1 MEKEG
6 VIQSLKDI
14 LDSFQLDVEAITTD
28 EHSDE
33 MKTNP
38 KLTYFKHQFD
48 HCALQKCYKKTYTK
62 ATKTKGLNAT
72 QIIRSYIFLLF

>member
-1 MEKEG
+1 MSRSQAMEKED

-33 MKTNP
+33 MKTTLN
-38 KLTYFKHQFD
+38 LTYFKHQFD
-48 HCALQKCYKKTYTK
+48 HCAL
-62 ATKTKGLNAT
+62 
-72 QIIRSYIFLLF
+72 

>member
-1 MEKEG
+1 MSRSEAMEKED

-14 LDSFQLDVEAITTD
+14 LDSFQLDVEAIATD

-38 KLTYFKHQFD
+38 NLTYFKHQFD
-48 HCALQKCYKKTYTK
+48 HCAL
-62 ATKTKGLNAT
+62 
-72 QIIRSYIFLLF
+72 

>member
-1 MEKEG
+1 MSRSQAMEKED

-14 LDSFQLDVEAITTD
+14 LNSFQLDVEAITTD
-28 EHSDE
+28 EHSDK

-48 HCALQKCYKKTYTK
+48 HCTL
-62 ATKTKGLNAT
+62 
-72 QIIRSYIFLLF
+72 

>member
-14 LDSFQLDVEAITTD
+14 LNSFQLDIEAITSD
-28 EHSDE
+28 EHSDK

-38 KLTYFKHQFD
+38 TLTYFKHQFD
-48 HCALQKCYKKTYTK
+48 HCAL
-62 ATKTKGLNAT
+62 
-72 QIIRSYIFLLF
+72 

>member
-1 MEKEG
+1 MEKED

-33 MKTNP
+33 MKTNSN
-38 KLTYFKHQFD
+38 LTYFKHQFD
-48 HCALQKCYKKTYTK
+48 HCAL
-62 ATKTKGLNAT
+62 
-72 QIIRSYIFLLF
+72 